1 MITLYEASETQ
12 FTKNGLGSLPDALS
26 CTVTEETNGQYEL
39 EMTYPRTGRH
49 WEDLRRQR
57 IIYAKPTPYSDP
69 QPFPI
74 YKITK
79 DIKGKSK
86 IYAEHISYRLSKI
99 PVSPFSASSCAQAL
113 AALKT
118 NAAEDCPFNFST
130 DKQVS
135 SNFEITVPKSIRQVL
150 GGSDDSILEKFKG
163 EYEFDKFDV
172 KLWTNRGADRGVK
185 IRYGKNMTDF
195 EQEESIENTY
205 TGIYP
210 YWTGTVGDGV
220 PLTITLPE
228 KVIYSPNADLYPHRM
243 TIPVDL
249 TSRFSDL
256 DGPPTEEQLR
266 REAID
271 YINANNIGVPKVSM
285 DVSFV
290 ALRQTQEYQNVAPL
304 ERVHLCDTVTVEF
317 EKLNV
322 EATAKVIKTV
332 YNVLTDRYDSITI
345 GDAKSNLASTISNQ
359 NGEIKKSAED
369 VTSAYQKK
377 IVEATNILKGTFGGH
392 VVMGTDADGHP
403 NEIFIMD
410 TDDISTAVNI
420 IRMNYQGIGFST
432 HGIEG
437 PYSSAWLIDGTFDA
451 AEINVINL
459 SANLLQTGIITDK
472 TGRNYWNLDTG
483 EISIQA
489 TDVDVGIGGRNYIRR
504 SNTMDFTGYY
514 FVYDFYFNDE
524 QAMLNDENMEVAVG

>member
-1 MITLYEASETQ
+1 MITLYDASETQ

-26 CTVTEETNGQYEL
+26 CTVTEERNGQYEL

-49 WEDLRRQR
+49 WQDLKRQR

-79 DIKGKSK
+79 DIKGTSK

-99 PVSPFSASSCAQAL
+99 PVSPFTATTCAQAL
-113 AALKT
+113 SALKT
-118 NAAEDCPFNFST
+118 NAAEACPFNFST

-210 YWTGTVGDGV
+210 YWTGTVGDGI

-228 KVIYSPNADLYPHRM
+228 KVLYSSNADLYPHKM

-266 REAID
+266 AEAIN

-332 YNVLTDRYDSITI
+332 YNVLTDRYDSITV
-345 GDAKSNLASTISNQ
+345 GDAKSNLASTITNQ
-359 NGEIKKSAED
+359 NGEIKKATED
-369 VTSAYQKK
+369 ITTDYQKK
-377 IVEATNILKGTFGGH
+377 IIEATNALKGAYGGH

-410 TDDISTAVNI
+410 TDDISTAINI

-489 TDVDVGIGGRNYIRR
+489 TDVDVGIGGRNYIRM
-504 SNTMDFTGYY
+504 SNTMDFTEYY
-514 FVYDFYFNDE
+514 FVYDFYFNDQ